1 MTAVKEIGKIQ
12 ALMIPGTVMPS
23 PLKCWFR
30 APSQARLSSDD
41 LISGDVAKQER
52 ERERSSTMLPR
63 LRRMKGSLA
72 GPDKVQE
79 KGVIHKCKQRAE
91 DQPQSKAILRTR

>member
-1 MTAVKEIGKIQ
+1 MKEIGKIQ

-52 ERERSSTMLPR
+52 EREVFHNATETEENEGVSGGPRQSSRERCHSQVQT
-63 LRRMKGSLA
+63 A
-72 GPDKVQE
+72 GGGPASE
-79 KGVIHKCKQRAE
+79 
-91 DQPQSKAILRTR
+91 